1 MRPWKQVLSVVA
13 ACLVLVLLA
22 AAFEIWGPSLRH
34 ATAPPPHPSYV
45 RSLGSSGPGKLA
57 QPIGVAVAPDG
68 EVFVS
73 SSGDNRIV
81 VFGPDGTFR
90 RSFGREGD
98 GPGELQRPMHLSIG
112 PDGLLYVP
120 EYLNDRISIFRQDGT
135 FLSHLSPK
143 GLDAPG
149 AAVVD
154 KAGTVYIANF
164 YRHEVLRLSREGKAL
179 GPWGAPGRIGQGKLH
194 YPTDLAFA
202 PDGSLWVADA
212 YNNRLQR
219 FADGVSTAVVG
230 WDLGLRLFG
239 FRVATGVAV
248 DRFGR
253 VYGADFGHGKVRVF
267 DANGT
272 PLESFGSEGNGP
284 GQFDRPEAIAFHG
297 DRIYVTDF
305 GNHRLQEWKAS
316 EQLATVSPAGE

>member
-1 MRPWKQVLSVVA
+1 MRILKPVLWTIVACLVAGVVA
-13 ACLVLVLLA
+13 AVFL
-22 AAFEIWGPSLRH
+22 IWGPSLRSPTAPAPH
-34 ATAPPPHPSYV
+34 ATYV
-45 RSLGSSGPGKLA
+45 RSLGSSGPGKLQ
-57 QPIGVAVAPDG
+57 QPIGVVVAASG
-68 EVFVS
+68 EIFVS

-81 VFGPDGTFR
+81 VFGPEGAFR

-135 FLSHLSPK
+135 FVSHLAPK

-149 AAVVD
+149 AVIIGRD
-154 KAGTVYIANF
+154 GTMYIASF
-164 YRHEVLRLSREGKAL
+164 YHHEVLRLSSQGKPLA
-179 GPWGAPGRIGQGKLH
+179 PWGTPGRIEQGKLH

-212 YNNRLQR
+212 YNNRLQH
-219 FADGVSTAVVG
+219 FANGQSTAVVG
-230 WDLGLRLFG
+230 WDLGLRIFG

-248 DRFGR
+248 DPLGR

-267 DANGT
+267 DPNGT
-272 PLESFGSEGNGP
+272 PLDSFGSEGKGP
-284 GQFDRPEAIAFHG
+284 AQFDRPESIAFHD

-305 GNHRLQEWKAS
+305 GNHRLQEWKFGQVKS
-316 EQLATVSPAGE
+316 KPLP